1 MKKILFI
8 FTGMLIANL
17 SYSQGSFSNQNQDSE
32 KFIKITS
39 GLNIVKMRDMATS
52 PLFYTGG
59 LKHFELGYVKWKEG
73 KERNLSFSTSIGKA
87 NNTTNDHTA
96 SAQVSIY
103 NISYSKLY
111 PIWQQDKWNL
121 KVGGQLSNSFHIR
134 NNPSFQNNATGLEVF
149 STLFA
154 SGKLSWNISN
164 KEKKRAKFLFIPMN
178 FKPRKREL
186 SFRVNLAVMNN
197 TYRNGYAYNN
207 NSAITNDPDVF
218 DDYQLKIFSG
228 YRLGTELNYTV
239 FLKNKNAIRLG
250 YEFDAYKT
258 GGNLDKFEMANYK
271 LKISLLFKTK

>member
-1 MKKILFI
+1 M
-8 FTGMLIANL
+8 
-17 SYSQGSFSNQNQDSE
+17 
-32 KFIKITS
+32 
-39 GLNIVKMRDMATS
+39 
-52 PLFYTGG
+52 
-59 LKHFELGYVKWKEG
+59 
-73 KERNLSFSTSIGKA
+73 
-87 NNTTNDHTA
+87 
-96 SAQVSIY
+96 
-103 NISYSKLY
+103 
-111 PIWQQDKWNL
+111 

-228 YRLGTELNYTV
+228 YRLGTECELHRFSRKT
-239 FLKNKNAIRLG
+239 RMP
-250 YEFDAYKT
+250 FDWDM
-258 GGNLDKFEMANYK
+258 NLMPIKPEEILTSSRWQTTN
-271 LKISLLFKTK
+271 